1 MLLKTQML
9 CINLLSSK
17 LAKEFVYSAE
27 ESLETV
33 AAAAVNGRSSTAVS
47 VSSADR
53 LPPPSLARTPSGVRR
68 EEREVGGGRKEGES
82 GGGEKAKFGKFE
94 E

>member
-17 LAKEFVYSAE
+17 LAKEFVY
-27 ESLETV
+27 SLETV

-53 LPPPSLARTPSGVRR
+53 LPPPPPSLARTPSGVRR
-68 EEREVGGGRKEGES
+68 KEEK
-82 GGGEKAKFGKFE
+82 
-94 E
+94 

>member
-1 MLLKTQML
+1 ML
-9 CINLLSSK
+9 CINLFSSK

-53 LPPPSLARTPSGVRR
+53 LPPPPPSLARTPSGVRR
-68 EEREVGGGRKEGES
+68 KEEK
-82 GGGEKAKFGKFE
+82 
-94 E
+94 